1 MNAAPLR
8 FHRPMSAIIRDMER
22 AYSPSQYDRLLDE
35 WVAHPEV
42 VSTQAESDAI
52 EALLSEQDREVD
64 V

>member
-42 VSTQAESDAI
+42 VAWLETDDAI
-52 EALLSEQDREVD
+52 CRLLDEQQGAS
-64 V
+64 